1 MKEGFLDWVGQEQSR
16 QLRRDTPLFQKPN
29 TTTLSRVFPDTM
41 QKMLADGEAQETS
54 DGKYVLV
61 TDALGA
67 GVFVD
72 ILFEFVNGYYA
83 AVKTWT
89 QDISFL
95 NASPSE
101 VLEQVTARRAETHY
115 YTKKHPQRY
124 NLTVGDKTIPADP
137 QLSRA
142 DYLAFHYEKELAENE
157 AAVRA
162 ERVKLAA
169 RFTAGLIPVVGTATL
184 LVDVANSKEGFN
196 AQNGWAIALSVVG
209 DLALFASAGLSK
221 AVQSGATVSRSF
233 TIAAKTTIAVD
244 AALQGVAGIYDI
256 YQASQAENA
265 YDGAGYIGS
274 ALLRLFGAT
283 TSMMQAARITIPAK
297 PPNNHVLP
305 AAHPRADRL
314 PHGLPDLDAPSSVL
328 DDAAHS
334 AADYQRLKDALAAR
348 HVGPLGPANGLEDLA
363 RLRKQIG
370 PIPSRNAPD
379 GGTLS
384 RLDVDG
390 RSFYGVS
397 AHAQKDMALQGINP
411 ISIHHAEAD
420 AFNQALKAGAHG
432 GKGKL
437 FVDNKLCNP
446 CSEAAGV
453 RRMMEQLG
461 LDQLEVITPNGTQL
475 ITR

>member
-314 PHGLPDLDAPSSVL
+314 PHELPDLDAPSNVGRGLVEGAGDVL
-328 DDAAHS
+328 
-334 AADYQRLKDALAAR
+334 
-348 HVGPLGPANGLEDLA
+348 
-363 RLRKQIG
+363 
-370 PIPSRNAPD
+370 NAPR
-379 GGTLS
+379 S
-384 RLDVDG
+384 RMWDIPNRIV
-390 RSFYGVS
+390 REEVTSYIARV
-397 AHAQKDMALQGINP
+397 
-411 ISIHHAEAD
+411 
-420 AFNQALKAGAHG
+420 
-432 GKGKL
+432 KGQ
-437 FVDNKLCNP
+437 F
-446 CSEAAGV
+446 EAAGGKIVMGGPRPSPTGGYGVINV
-453 RRMMEQLG
+453 RTKTMTLYDGYNELTVVEELG
-461 LDQLEVITPNGTQL
+461 HFKQAVRDGYWGKGGVPAELGGPTGLWE
-475 ITR
+475 R